1 MSRDGPPLACMRLSS
16 PSLTPV
22 LDGEH
27 AEEGELMKVNVHDP
41 RGEELAQVLTRATAA
56 LAQVPSPRVDAELL
70 AAHLLHGGSRAELQ
84 RALLMGEQL
93 TPAQVAEYEVL
104 VARRACREPLQY
116 ITGRAPFYRLELS
129 VGPGVFVPRPETELL
144 VEEALKVLS
153 ARADTAPGWS
163 RVVDLCTGSGAI
175 AAAIKSELPAAQV
188 FAVELSEDAIPY
200 ARKNLEPLGVHL
212 VQGDA
217 LTALTELIGTFDV
230 VLSNPPYIPPAN
242 VPVDPEAALH
252 DPDMALYG
260 GGADGMQMPAAI
272 AARAYELLTPG
283 GFFMME
289 HDDTQEEAVAELL
302 ARVGFERCYP
312 VRDLNGRPRHSA
324 GYKPAAA
331 GS

>member
-1 MSRDGPPLACMRLSS
+1 M
-16 PSLTPV
+16 T
-22 LDGEH
+22 
-27 AEEGELMKVNVHDP
+27 VNVHDP
-41 RGEELAQVLTRATAA
+41 RGEELAQVLVRATAA

-70 AAHLLHGGSRAELQ
+70 AAHLLYGGSRSRLQ
-84 RALLMGEQL
+84 RAALMGERL
-93 TPAQVAEYEVL
+93 TPAQVAEYEAL
-104 VARRACREPLQY
+104 VARRVRREPLQH
-116 ITGRAPFYRLELS
+116 ITGSAPFYRLELA

-153 ARADTAPGWS
+153 ARAESATGQL
-163 RVVDLCTGSGAI
+163 RIVDLCAGSGAI
-175 AAAIKSELPAAQV
+175 AAAVKSELPNAQV
-188 FAVELSEDAIPY
+188 FAVELSEEAIPY

-217 LTALTELIGTFDV
+217 LTALTELAGRFDA
-230 VLSNPPYIPPAN
+230 VLSNPPYIPPGN
-242 VPVDPEAALH
+242 VPADPEAALH

-260 GGADGMQMPAAI
+260 GGEDGMQMPSAI
-272 AARAYELLTPG
+272 AARAYELLAPG

-312 VRDLNGRPRHSA
+312 VRDLNGRPRHST
-324 GYKPAAA
+324 GYKPAA

>member
-1 MSRDGPPLACMRLSS
+1 
-16 PSLTPV
+16 
-22 LDGEH
+22 
-27 AEEGELMKVNVHDP
+27 MKVNVHDP
-41 RGEELAQVLTRATAA
+41 RGEELAQVLVRATAA

-70 AAHLLHGGSRAELQ
+70 AAHLLYDGSRSRLQ
-84 RALLMGEQL
+84 RAALMGERL
-93 TPAQVAEYEVL
+93 TPAQVAEYEAL
-104 VARRACREPLQY
+104 VARRAAREPLQH
-116 ITGRAPFYRLELS
+116 ITGRAPFHHLELS

-153 ARADTAPGWS
+153 ARAESATGQL
-163 RVVDLCTGSGAI
+163 RIVDLCAGSGAI
-175 AAAIKSELPAAQV
+175 AAAVKSELPNAQV
-188 FAVELSEDAIPY
+188 FAVELSEEAIPY

-217 LTALTELIGTFDV
+217 LTALTELAGRFDA
-230 VLSNPPYIPPAN
+230 VLSNPPYIPPGN
-242 VPVDPEAALH
+242 VPADPEAALH

-260 GGADGMQMPAAI
+260 GGADGMQMPTAI
-272 AARAYELLTPG
+272 AARAYELLAPG

-312 VRDLNGRPRHSA
+312 VRDLNGRPRHST
-324 GYKPAAA
+324 GYKPAA

>member
-1 MSRDGPPLACMRLSS
+1 
-16 PSLTPV
+16 
-22 LDGEH
+22 
-27 AEEGELMKVNVHDP
+27 MKVNVHDP
-41 RGEELAQVLTRATAA
+41 RGEELAQVLARATAA

-70 AAHLLHGGSRAELQ
+70 AAHLLYGGSRAEMQ
-84 RALLMGEQL
+84 RALLMGERL
-93 TPAQVAEYEVL
+93 TPAQVTEYEVL
-104 VARRACREPLQY
+104 VARRAEREPLQH

-153 ARADTAPGWS
+153 ARAESATGGL
-163 RVVDLCTGSGAI
+163 RIVDLCTGSGAI
-175 AAAIKSELPAAQV
+175 AAAVKSELPNAQV
-188 FAVELSEDAIPY
+188 FAVELSEEAIPY

-217 LTALTELIGTFDV
+217 LTALTELAGRFDA
-230 VLSNPPYIPPAN
+230 VLSNPPYIPSAN
-242 VPVDPEAALH
+242 VPADPEAALH
-252 DPDMALYG
+252 DPEMALYG
-260 GGADGMQMPAAI
+260 GGADGMQMPSAI
-272 AARAYELLTPG
+272 AARAYELLAPG

>member
-1 MSRDGPPLACMRLSS
+1 
-16 PSLTPV
+16 
-22 LDGEH
+22 
-27 AEEGELMKVNVHDP
+27 MKVNVHDP
-41 RGEELAQVLTRATAA
+41 RGEELAQVLVRATAA

-70 AAHLLHGGSRAELQ
+70 AAHLLHGGSRSRLQ
-84 RALLMGEQL
+84 HAALMGERL
-93 TPAQVAEYEVL
+93 TPAQVAEYEAL
-104 VARRACREPLQY
+104 VARRAAREPLQH
-116 ITGRAPFYRLELS
+116 ITGRAPFHHLELS

-153 ARADTAPGWS
+153 ARAESATGQL
-163 RVVDLCTGSGAI
+163 RIVDLCAGSGAI
-175 AAAIKSELPAAQV
+175 AAAVKSELPNAQV
-188 FAVELSEDAIPY
+188 FAVELSEEAIPY

-217 LTALTELIGTFDV
+217 LTALTELAGRFDA
-230 VLSNPPYIPPAN
+230 VLSNPPYIPPGN
-242 VPVDPEAALH
+242 VPADPEAALH

-260 GGADGMQMPAAI
+260 GGEDGMQMPTAI
-272 AARAYELLTPG
+272 AARAYELLAPG

-312 VRDLNGRPRHSA
+312 VRDLNGRPRHST
-324 GYKPAAA
+324 GYKPAA

>member
-1 MSRDGPPLACMRLSS
+1 
-16 PSLTPV
+16 
-22 LDGEH
+22 
-27 AEEGELMKVNVHDP
+27 MKVNVHDP

-84 RALLMGEQL
+84 RALLMGERL
-93 TPAQVAEYEVL
+93 TPAQVAEYEAL
-104 VARRACREPLQY
+104 VARRACREPLQH
-116 ITGRAPFYRLELS
+116 ITGCAPFYRLELA

-144 VEEALKVLS
+144 VEEALGVL
-153 ARADTAPGWS
+153 RLTEKTNAP
-163 RVVDLCTGSGAI
+163 RVVDLCAGSGAI
-175 AAAIKSELPAAQV
+175 AAAVKSELPNAQV
-188 FAVELSEDAIPY
+188 FAVELSEEAIPY

-217 LTALTELIGTFDV
+217 LTALTEMAGRFDA
-230 VLSNPPYIPPAN
+230 VLSNPPYIPPGN
-242 VPVDPEAALH
+242 VPADPEAALH

-260 GGADGMQMPAAI
+260 GGEDGMQMPTAI
-272 AARAYELLTPG
+272 AARAYELLAPG

>member
-1 MSRDGPPLACMRLSS
+1 
-16 PSLTPV
+16 
-22 LDGEH
+22 
-27 AEEGELMKVNVHDP
+27 MKVNVHDP
-41 RGEELAQVLTRATAA
+41 RGEELAQVLARATAA

-84 RALLMGEQL
+84 RALLMGNRL
-93 TPAQVAEYEVL
+93 TPAQVAEYEEL
-104 VARRACREPLQY
+104 VARRARREPLQH

-153 ARADTAPGWS
+153 ARAESATGQL
-163 RVVDLCTGSGAI
+163 RIVDLCTGSGAI
-175 AAAIKSELPAAQV
+175 AAAVKSELQAAQV
-188 FAVELSEDAIPY
+188 FAVELSEEAIPY
-200 ARKNLEPLGVHL
+200 ARKNLESLGVHL

-217 LTALTELIGTFDV
+217 LTALTELAGRFDA

-242 VPVDPEAALH
+242 VPADPEAALH
-252 DPDMALYG
+252 DPEMALYG
-260 GGADGMQMPAAI
+260 GGADGMQMPSAI
-272 AARAYELLTPG
+272 AARAYELLAPG

-289 HDDTQEEAVAELL
+289 HDDTQEGAVAELL

-324 GYKPAAA
+324 GYKPAAS

>member
-1 MSRDGPPLACMRLSS
+1 
-16 PSLTPV
+16 
-22 LDGEH
+22 
-27 AEEGELMKVNVHDP
+27 MKVNVHDP
-41 RGEELAQVLTRATAA
+41 RGEELAQVLAHATAA

-70 AAHLLHGGSRAELQ
+70 AAHLLYDGSRSRLQ
-84 RALLMGEQL
+84 HAALMGERL
-93 TPAQVAEYEVL
+93 TPAQVAEYEAL
-104 VARRACREPLQY
+104 IARRASREPLQH

-144 VEEALKVLS
+144 VEEALGVL
-153 ARADTAPGWS
+153 RLTEKTNAP

-175 AAAIKSELPAAQV
+175 AAAVKSELPNAQV
-188 FAVELSEDAIPY
+188 FAVELSEEAIPY

-217 LTALTELIGTFDV
+217 LTALTELAGTIDA

-242 VPVDPEAALH
+242 VPADPEAALH

-260 GGADGMQMPAAI
+260 GGEDGMQMPTAI
-272 AARAYELLTPG
+272 AARAYELLAPG

-324 GYKPAAA
+324 GYKPAAS

>member
-1 MSRDGPPLACMRLSS
+1 
-16 PSLTPV
+16 
-22 LDGEH
+22 
-27 AEEGELMKVNVHDP
+27 MKVNVHDP

-84 RALLMGEQL
+84 RALLMGERL
-93 TPAQVAEYEVL
+93 TPEQVAEYEVL
-104 VARRACREPLQY
+104 VARRARREPLQY

-144 VEEALKVLS
+144 VEEALKVLA
-153 ARADTAPGWS
+153 ARTDTAPGGL
-163 RVVDLCTGSGAI
+163 RVIDLCTGSGAI
-175 AAAIKSELPAAQV
+175 AAAIKSELQAAQV

-217 LTALTELIGTFDV
+217 LTALTELVGTFDA

-242 VPVDPEAALH
+242 VPADPEAALH

-302 ARVGFERCYP
+302 ACVGFERCYP

>member
-1 MSRDGPPLACMRLSS
+1 M
-16 PSLTPV
+16 T
-22 LDGEH
+22 
-27 AEEGELMKVNVHDP
+27 VNVHDP

-70 AAHLLHGGSRAELQ
+70 AAHLLYGGSRSRLQ
-84 RALLMGEQL
+84 HAALMRERL
-93 TPAQVAEYEVL
+93 TPAQVAEYEAL
-104 VARRACREPLQY
+104 VARRAAREPLQH
-116 ITGRAPFYRLELS
+116 ITGRAPFHHLELS

-153 ARADTAPGWS
+153 ARAESATGQL
-163 RVVDLCTGSGAI
+163 RIVDLCTGSGAI
-175 AAAIKSELPAAQV
+175 AAAVKSELPNAQV
-188 FAVELSEDAIPY
+188 FAVELSEEAIPY
-200 ARKNLEPLGVHL
+200 ARKNLESLGVHL

-217 LTALTELIGTFDV
+217 LTALTELAGRFDA
-230 VLSNPPYIPPAN
+230 VLSNPPYIPSAN
-242 VPVDPEAALH
+242 VPADPEAALH
-252 DPDMALYG
+252 DPEMALYG
-260 GGADGMQMPAAI
+260 GGADGMKMPSAI
-272 AARAYELLTPG
+272 AARAYELLAPG

-289 HDDTQEEAVAELL
+289 HDDTQEGAVAELL

>member
-1 MSRDGPPLACMRLSS
+1 
-16 PSLTPV
+16 
-22 LDGEH
+22 
-27 AEEGELMKVNVHDP
+27 MKVNVHDP
-41 RGEELAQVLTRATAA
+41 RGEELAQVLAHATAA

-84 RALLMGEQL
+84 RALLMGERL
-93 TPAQVAEYEVL
+93 TPAQVAEYEAL
-104 VARRACREPLQY
+104 VARRARREPLQH
-116 ITGRAPFYRLELS
+116 ITGRAPFHHLELS

-144 VEEALKVLS
+144 VEEALGVL
-153 ARADTAPGWS
+153 RLTEKTNAP
-163 RVVDLCTGSGAI
+163 RVVDLCAGSGAI
-175 AAAIKSELPAAQV
+175 AAAVKSELPNAQV
-188 FAVELSEDAIPY
+188 FAVELSEEAIPY

-217 LTALTELIGTFDV
+217 LTALPELAGTIDA
-230 VLSNPPYIPPAN
+230 VLSNPPYIPPGN
-242 VPVDPEAALH
+242 VPADPEAALH

-260 GGADGMQMPAAI
+260 GGEDGMQMPTAI

-289 HDDTQEEAVAELL
+289 HDYTQEEAVAELL

>member
-1 MSRDGPPLACMRLSS
+1 M
-16 PSLTPV
+16 T
-22 LDGEH
+22 
-27 AEEGELMKVNVHDP
+27 VNVHDP
-41 RGEELAQVLTRATAA
+41 RGEELAQVLVRATAA

-84 RALLMGEQL
+84 RALLMGERL
-93 TPAQVAEYEVL
+93 TPAQVAEYEAL
-104 VARRACREPLQY
+104 VARRAAREPLQH
-116 ITGRAPFYRLELS
+116 ITGRAPFHHLELS

-153 ARADTAPGWS
+153 ARADTAPGGL
-163 RVVDLCTGSGAI
+163 RIVDLCTGSGAI

-217 LTALTELIGTFDV
+217 LTALTELVGTFDA

-242 VPVDPEAALH
+242 VPADPEAALH

-260 GGADGMQMPAAI
+260 GGADGMQMPTAI

-302 ARVGFERCYP
+302 ACVGFERCYP

>member
-1 MSRDGPPLACMRLSS
+1 
-16 PSLTPV
+16 
-22 LDGEH
+22 
-27 AEEGELMKVNVHDP
+27 MKVNVHDP
-41 RGEELAQVLTRATAA
+41 RGEELAQVLVRATAA

-70 AAHLLHGGSRAELQ
+70 AAHLLHDGSRSRLQ
-84 RALLMGEQL
+84 HAALMGERL
-93 TPAQVAEYEVL
+93 TPAQVAEYEAL
-104 VARRACREPLQY
+104 VARRASREPLQH
-116 ITGRAPFYRLELS
+116 ITGCAPFYRLELS

-144 VEEALKVLS
+144 VEEALGVL
-153 ARADTAPGWS
+153 RLTEKTNAP

-175 AAAIKSELPAAQV
+175 AAAVKSELPNAQV
-188 FAVELSEDAIPY
+188 FAVELSEEAIPY

-217 LTALTELIGTFDV
+217 LTALTEQAGRFDA

-242 VPVDPEAALH
+242 VPADPEAALH
-252 DPDMALYG
+252 DPEMALYG
-260 GGADGMQMPAAI
+260 GGADGMQMPSAI
-272 AARAYELLTPG
+272 AARAYELLAPG

-289 HDDTQEEAVAELL
+289 HDDTQEGAVAELL

-324 GYKPAAA
+324 GYKPATA

>member
-1 MSRDGPPLACMRLSS
+1 
-16 PSLTPV
+16 
-22 LDGEH
+22 
-27 AEEGELMKVNVHDP
+27 MKVNVHDP
-41 RGEELAQVLTRATAA
+41 RGEELAQVLVRATAA

-70 AAHLLHGGSRAELQ
+70 AAHLLHGGSRSRLQ
-84 RALLMGEQL
+84 HAALMGERL
-93 TPAQVAEYEVL
+93 TPAQVAEYEAL
-104 VARRACREPLQY
+104 VARRACREPLQH
-116 ITGRAPFYRLELS
+116 ITGSAPFYRLELA

-144 VEEALKVLS
+144 VEEALKVLAARTES
-153 ARADTAPGWS
+153 ATGQLRI
-163 RVVDLCTGSGAI
+163 VDLCTGSGAI
-175 AAAIKSELPAAQV
+175 AAAVKSELPNAQV

-200 ARKNLEPLGVHL
+200 TRKNLEPLGVHL

-217 LTALTELIGTFDV
+217 LTALPELAGTFDA

-242 VPVDPEAALH
+242 VPADPEAALH

-260 GGADGMQMPAAI
+260 GGEDGMQMLSAI
-272 AARAYELLTPG
+272 AARAYELLATG